1 MINIR
6 DQKIALLVYLVFPML
21 CLSQSNHLYYHKN
34 PSPADPGQS
43 IKISQT
49 LFNEEFINY
58 GTLYFRDQGE
68 LSYQETMM
76 NYENG
81 HWVGIIPG
89 NRVSLSDIEY
99 VTVLHKE
106 DGGRISLPLL
116 DNPFENPLNIQVL
129 SLKKNQ
135 NKQFKSLSSKNY
147 AEANILILSP
157 EDGAFLRPDEVVISV
172 SLFNA
177 SSIDQ
182 SKYQILIDNKDFSDE
197 ALISGDVLSFVPN
210 QDMESGFHSIKLLFK
225 TKYGM
230 DVQPIEWN
238 FSVGKGASN
247 LFESFKYKGSLFAKT
262 ANNTASSITINDQE
276 LYTKIDAE
284 LPWVKARYNSRKSSR
299 ESKYLQP
306 VNRESFTLQ
315 VLDYLK
321 IDNGD
326 VYPSISPFLLD
337 GRRVRGRHTD
347 AGFNF
352 GFGFS
357 GFRLLGREFL
367 DFDIKGRFE
376 FESVSGTLT
385 RAVQYK
391 RGINKAYELLTDNV
405 KFDNSLNK
413 IIYPFDR
420 KGYTFPRKIN
430 SYRISLAFN
439 NKLKAGVHFLKAK
452 DDFNEVNVFDTIFVE
467 NNLFSV
473 DSSITGDSLLQ
484 YFTLAQF
491 IDSIANGDSSAIKVK
506 QKNWSDGNP
515 GENLAIGFDL
525 EGAMDNRKLIFQAGW
540 NMSLTN
546 SNIWAGTANKD
557 SLDLLMDDTTDGKLL
572 GDYPIDQIGNFID
585 AWKDIFT
592 INPLY
597 MVPILPVDPIVAQE
611 NKFKAF
617 MNMPASAYY
626 FRLKGSYRFNNILIE
641 YRQLGP
647 GYKSFGNP
655 YLTNNIREFNIKDR
669 LSLLGNRLMFV
680 GGYQYRDNKLSDFV
694 TFPIKTKTFSL
705 NTALVPGP
713 GAPSIVANIQSIG
726 KTNGID
732 SVDTDKYGN
741 FLKDNREN
749 SQALNLMASINIP
762 GSFKNFTS
770 TSSFNINSITYSDNL
785 SRDRRKDFFFQKSET
800 KSISA
805 TISNRF
811 NFSLKTNSSINIT
824 EISIPYLDSENVV
837 KKRINKWTS
846 ISNSLSYNLE
856 KFKVNIGGGFDFTS
870 NGKNNNPSI
879 SLYGLKFNSDWDI
892 VNNLI
897 LSFNISSRLNNTIT
911 KQYNEI
917 EEKEEIINAWRTSSS
932 GINLTLGY
940 RF

>member
-1 MINIR
+1 MINNR
-6 DQKIALLVYLVFPML
+6 VQKIALLVYLVFPML
-21 CLSQSNHLYYHKN
+21 CLAQSNHLYYHKN
-34 PSPADPGQS
+34 PSPVDPGQP
-43 IKISQT
+43 IKLSQT
-49 LFNEEFINY
+49 LFNEEYISY
-58 GTLYFRDQGE
+58 GTLYFRDKGE

-76 NYENG
+76 VYENG
-81 HWVGIIPG
+81 HWAGIIPG
-89 NRVSLSDIEY
+89 NRVSLNDIEY
-99 VTVLHKE
+99 VTVLHKQ
-106 DGGRISLPLL
+106 DGGRISLPLI

-129 SLKKNQ
+129 SFKKSQNQ
-135 NKQFKSLSSKNY
+135 QAKSSSSKDY
-147 AEANILILSP
+147 AEVDILILSP
-157 EDGAFLRPDEVVISV
+157 ENGAFLRSDEVVISV

-177 SSIDQ
+177 SNIDQ
-182 SKYQILIDNKDFSDE
+182 SQYQILIDNQDVSDD
-197 ALISGDVLSFVPN
+197 AIISGDVLSYVPI
-210 QDMESGFHSIKLLFK
+210 QEMESGFHSIKLLFK

-238 FSVGKGASN
+238 FSVGKVSSN
-247 LFESFKYKGSLFAKT
+247 LFESLKYKGSLFAKT

-276 LYTKIDAE
+276 LSTKIDAE
-284 LPWVKARYNSRKSSR
+284 IPWIKVRYSSRKSSR

-306 VNRESFTLQ
+306 VNRESLTLQ

-337 GRRVRGRHTD
+337 GRRIRGRHTD

-352 GFGFS
+352 GFGFG
-357 GFRLLGREFL
+357 GFRLLGRDLL

-391 RGINKAYELLTDNV
+391 RGINKAYELLTENV

-413 IIYPFDR
+413 TIYPFDR

-430 SYRISLAFN
+430 SYRLSLAFN
-439 NKLKAGVHFLKAK
+439 NKVKAGIHFLKAK
-452 DDFNEVNVFDTIFVE
+452 DDIDEINLFDSTFVE
-467 NNLFSV
+467 NSLFSV
-473 DSSITGDSLLQ
+473 DTSITGDSSLQ
-484 YFTLAQF
+484 YFNLAQF
-491 IDSIANGDSSAIKVK
+491 IDSIANGDSSAINIK
-506 QKNWSDGNP
+506 QRNWSDDKP
-515 GENLAIGFDL
+515 GENLALGFDL
-525 EGAMDNRKLIFQAGW
+525 EGALDDRKLIFQAGW

-546 SNIWAGTANKD
+546 YNLWGGTASKD

-572 GDYPIDQIGNFID
+572 GEYPIGQIGDFID
-585 AWKDIFT
+585 AWTDIFT

-597 MVPILPVDPIVAQE
+597 MVPILPVDPVVAQE
-611 NKFKAF
+611 STFKAF

-626 FRLKGSYRFNNILIE
+626 FRMKGSYRFNNIFIE

-647 GYKSFGNP
+647 GYTSFGNP
-655 YLTNNIREFNIKDR
+655 YLTNNIREFNLKDR
-669 LSLLGNRLMFV
+669 LSLLGRRLMFV
-680 GGYQYRDNKLSDFV
+680 AGYQYRDNKLSELIV
-694 TFPIKTKTFSL
+694 NPIVTKTFSL
-705 NTALVPGP
+705 NTTLVPGP

-732 SVDTDKYGN
+732 SIDTDKYGN
-741 FLKDNREN
+741 FLRDNREN

-770 TSSFNINSITYSDNL
+770 ISSFNINSITYSDNL
-785 SRDRRKDFFFQKSET
+785 SRSRKKDYFFQKSET

-811 NFSLKTNSSINIT
+811 NSSLKTNSSFNLT
-824 EISIPYLDSENVV
+824 EISIPYLDSENVA
-837 KKRINKWTS
+837 KKRIDRWTS
-846 ISNSLSYNLE
+846 LSNSLSYKLE
-856 KFKVNIGGGFDFTS
+856 KFSVDIGGGFDFTS

-879 SLYGLKFNSDWDI
+879 NLYGLKLNADWDI
-892 VNNLI
+892 LDNLI
-897 LSFNISSRLNNTIT
+897 LSFNFSTRLNNTKT
-911 KQYNEI
+911 KQYNANED
-917 EEKEEIINAWRTSSS
+917 KEEITSEWKTSSS

>member
-6 DQKIALLVYLVFPML
+6 DQRLALLFCLVFPML
-21 CLSQSNHLYYHKN
+21 CFAQSNHLYYHKN
-34 PSPADPGQS
+34 PSPAESGKP

-89 NRVSLSDIEY
+89 NRVSLKNIEY
-99 VTVLHKE
+99 VTVLHKQ
-106 DGGRISLPLL
+106 DGGRISLPLS
-116 DNPFENPLNIQVL
+116 DTPFGNPLNIQVL
-129 SLKKNQ
+129 SLNKNQ
-135 NKQFKSLSSKNY
+135 NQQVKSLRDKDY

-157 EDGAFLRPDEVVISV
+157 EDGAFLRPDEVVVSV

-177 SSIDQ
+177 PNIDQ
-182 SKYQILIDNKDFSDE
+182 SQYQIFIDGQDLSDN
-197 ALISGDVLSFVPN
+197 ALISGDVLSFVPI
-210 QDMESGFHSIKLLFK
+210 QEIESGFHSIKLVFK

-230 DVQPIEWN
+230 DVQPIEWS
-238 FSVGKGASN
+238 FSVGKGSSN

-276 LYTKIDAE
+276 LSTKIDAE
-284 LPWVKARYNSRKSSR
+284 ISWIKVRYSSRKSSR

-306 VNRESFTLQ
+306 VNRGSLTLQ
-315 VLDYLK
+315 ILDYLK

-352 GFGFS
+352 GFGFG
-357 GFRLLGREFL
+357 GFRLLGRDFL
-367 DFDIKGRFE
+367 DFNIKGRFE
-376 FESVSGTLT
+376 FESVTGTLT

-391 RGINKAYELLTDNV
+391 RGINKVYELLTDNV

-413 IIYPFDR
+413 TIYPFDR

-439 NKLKAGVHFLKAK
+439 NKIKAGIHLLKAK
-452 DDFNEVNVFDTIFVE
+452 DDIDEINLFDSTFVE
-467 NNLFSV
+467 NSLFSV
-473 DSSITGDSLLQ
+473 DTSITGDSVLQ

-491 IDSIANGDSSAIKVK
+491 IDSIANSDSSAIKIK
-506 QKNWSDGNP
+506 QRNWSDSKP
-515 GENLAIGFDL
+515 GENLALGFDL
-525 EGAMDNRKLIFQAGW
+525 EGALDNRKLILQAGW

-546 SNIWAGTANKD
+546 YNLWGGIASKD
-557 SLDLLMDDTTDGKLL
+557 SLDLLMDDTVDYKLL
-572 GDYPIDQIGNFID
+572 GQYPIVSIGSFID
-585 AWKDIFT
+585 RWKDIMT

-611 NKFKAF
+611 SAFKAF

-626 FRLKGSYRFNNILIE
+626 FRLKGSYRFNNVFIE

-647 GYKSFGNP
+647 GYTSFGNP

-669 LSLLGNRLMFV
+669 LSLLGRRLMFV
-680 GGYQYRDNKLSDFV
+680 AGYQYRDNKLSDLV
-694 TFPIKTKTFSL
+694 VNPIETKTFSL
-705 NTALVPGP
+705 NTTLVPGP

-732 SVDTDKYGN
+732 SIDTDKYGN
-741 FLKDNREN
+741 FLRDNREN

-770 TSSFNINSITYSDNL
+770 TSSFNINSITYVDNL
-785 SRDRRKDFFFQKSET
+785 SRDRKKDYFFQKSET
-800 KSISA
+800 RSISA

-811 NFSLKTNSSINIT
+811 SFPLKTNSSFNMT
-824 EISIPYLDSENVV
+824 QISIPYLNSQNVAR
-837 KKRINKWTS
+837 KRIDRWTS
-846 ISNSLSYNLE
+846 LSNSLSYNLE
-856 KFKVNIGGGFDFTS
+856 KFSINIGGGFDFTS
-870 NGKNNNPSI
+870 NGKKTNPSI
-879 SLYGLKFNSDWDI
+879 NLYGLKFNAAWNI
-892 VNNLI
+892 VENLI
-897 LSFNISSRLNNTIT
+897 LSFNLSTRLNNTIT
-911 KQYNEI
+911 KQYNVF
-917 EEKEEIINAWRTSSS
+917 EEKDETTSEWKTSSS
-932 GINLTLGY
+932 GIYLTLGY

>member
-6 DQKIALLVYLVFPML
+6 DQKRALLVYLVFPML
-21 CLSQSNHLYYHKN
+21 CFSQSNHLYYHKN
-34 PSPADPGQS
+34 PSPANPGQP

-81 HWVGIIPG
+81 HWVGIIPE
-89 NRVSLSDIEY
+89 NRVSLNDIEY
-99 VTVLHKE
+99 VTVLHKQ
-106 DGGRISLPLL
+106 DGGRISLPLS
-116 DNPFENPLNIQVL
+116 DSPFENPLKIQVL
-129 SLKKNQ
+129 SLKKNKNQ
-135 NKQFKSLSSKNY
+135 QLEILSSKDY

-177 SSIDQ
+177 SNIDQ
-182 SKYQILIDNKDFSDE
+182 SKYQVLIDNKDFSNE
-197 ALISGDVLSFVPN
+197 TLISGDVLSFVPI
-210 QDMESGFHSIKLLFK
+210 QEMESGFHSIKLLFK

-247 LFESFKYKGSLFAKT
+247 LFQSFKYKGSLFAKT
-262 ANNTASSITINDQE
+262 ANNTASLITINDQE
-276 LYTKIDAE
+276 LSTKIDAE
-284 LPWVKARYNSRKSSR
+284 LPWVKVRYSSRKSSR
-299 ESKYLQP
+299 ESKYLQA
-306 VNRESFTLQ
+306 VNKESFTLQ

-352 GFGFS
+352 GFGFG
-357 GFRLLGREFL
+357 GFRLLGRDFF

-376 FESVSGTLT
+376 FESVSGNLT

-391 RGINKAYELLTDNV
+391 RGINKAYELLTENV

-413 IIYPFDR
+413 MIYPFDR

-430 SYRISLAFN
+430 SYRLSLAFN
-439 NKLKAGVHFLKAK
+439 NKIKAGIHFLKAK
-452 DDFNEVNVFDTIFVE
+452 DDINEINLFDTTFVE
-467 NNLFSV
+467 NSLVIV
-473 DSSITGDSLLQ
+473 DTSITGDSSFQ
-484 YFTLAQF
+484 FFTLTDF
-491 IDSIANGDSSAIKVK
+491 IDSIANGDTSAIKIK
-506 QKNWSDGNP
+506 QRNWSDGKP
-515 GENLAIGFDL
+515 GENLALGFDL
-525 EGAMDNRKLIFQAGW
+525 EGTMDNRKLIFQAGW

-546 SNIWAGTANKD
+546 YNLWGGTASKD

-585 AWKDIFT
+585 AWTDIFT

-597 MVPILPVDPIVAQE
+597 MVPILPVDPLVAQE
-611 NKFKAF
+611 STFKAF

-626 FRLKGSYRFNNILIE
+626 FRLKGSYRFNNIFIE

-647 GYKSFGNP
+647 GYTSFGNP
-655 YLTNNIREFNIKDR
+655 YLTNNIREFNLKDR
-669 LSLLGNRLMFV
+669 LSLLGRRLMFV
-680 GGYQYRDNKLSDFV
+680 AGYQYRDNKLSDLV
-694 TFPIKTKTFSL
+694 VNPIATKTFSL
-705 NTALVPGP
+705 NTTLVPGP

-726 KTNGID
+726 KTNGVD
-732 SVDTDKYGN
+732 SIDTDKYGN
-741 FLKDNREN
+741 FLRDNREN

-770 TSSFNINSITYSDNL
+770 ASSFNINSITYLDNL
-785 SRDRRKDFFFQKSET
+785 SRDRKKDYFFQKSET

-811 NFSLKTNSSINIT
+811 SFPLKTNSSFNLT
-824 EISIPYLDSENVV
+824 QISVPYIDSDNEA
-837 KKRINKWTS
+837 KKRIDKWTS
-846 ISNSLSYNLE
+846 ISNSLSYNLD
-856 KFKVNIGGGFDFTS
+856 KFKINIGAGFDFTS

-879 SLYGLKFNSDWDI
+879 NLYGLKFNADWDI
-892 VNNLI
+892 IDKLI
-897 LSFNISSRLNNTIT
+897 LSFYISTRLNNTIT

>member
-1 MINIR
+1 MLNIR
-6 DQKIALLVYLVFPML
+6 DHKIALLVYLVFSTL
-21 CLSQSNHLYYHKN
+21 CFSQSNHLYYHKT
-34 PSPADPGQS
+34 PSAVEPGQT

-49 LFNEEFINY
+49 LFNKEFILY
-58 GTLYFRDQGE
+58 GTLYFREQGQ

-81 HWVGIIPG
+81 QWVGIIPG
-89 NRVSLSDIEY
+89 NRVFLNDIEY
-99 VTVLHKE
+99 FTVLHKK
-106 DGGRISLPLL
+106 DGGRISLPLSE
-116 DNPFENPLNIQVL
+116 NPFENPLNIQVL

-135 NKQFKSLSSKNY
+135 NQQVNSLSSKDY
-147 AEANILILSP
+147 AEADILILSP
-157 EDGAFLRPDEVVISV
+157 ENGSFLRPDEVVISV

-177 SSIDQ
+177 SNIDQ
-182 SKYQILIDNKDFSDE
+182 SQYQIFIDNQDFSDE
-197 ALISGDVLSFVPN
+197 TLISGDVLSFVPS

-230 DVQPIEWN
+230 DVEPIEWN

-276 LYTKIDAE
+276 LSTKIDAE
-284 LPWVKARYNSRKSSR
+284 ISWIKVRYNSRKSSR

-347 AGFNF
+347 AGFDF
-352 GFGFS
+352 GFGFG
-357 GFRLLGREFL
+357 GFRLLGRDFL
-367 DFDIKGRFE
+367 NFNIKGRLE
-376 FESVSGTLT
+376 FESVSGTMT

-413 IIYPFDR
+413 MIYPFER
-420 KGYTFPRKIN
+420 KGYTFPRNIN
-430 SYRISLAFN
+430 SYRLSLAFN
-439 NKLKAGVHFLKAK
+439 NKLKAGIHFLKAK
-452 DDFNEVNVFDTIFVE
+452 DDINEIKVFDTTFVE
-467 NNLFSV
+467 DSFFSV
-473 DSSITGDSLLQ
+473 DTSITGDSSFQ
-484 YFTLAQF
+484 FFTLADF
-491 IDSIANGDSSAIKVK
+491 IDSIANGDSSSIKIK
-506 QKNWSDGNP
+506 KKNWSDGNP

-546 SNIWAGTANKD
+546 YNLWGGTASKD

-572 GDYPIDQIGNFID
+572 GEYPIEQIGDFID
-585 AWKDIFT
+585 AWTDIFT

-611 NKFKAF
+611 SAFKAF

-626 FRLKGSYRFNNILIE
+626 LRLKGSYRFNNIFIE

-647 GYKSFGNP
+647 GYNSFGNP
-655 YLTNNIREFNIKDR
+655 YLTNNIREFNLKDR
-669 LSLLGNRLMFV
+669 LSLLGRRLMFV
-680 GGYQYRDNKLSDFV
+680 AGYQYRDNKLSDLIAN
-694 TFPIKTKTFSL
+694 PIVTKTFSL
-705 NTALVPGP
+705 NTTLVPGP

-732 SVDTDKYGN
+732 SIDTDKYGN
-741 FLKDNREN
+741 FLRDNREN
-749 SQALNLMASINIP
+749 SQALNVMASINIP

-770 TSSFNINSITYSDNL
+770 TSSFNINSITYLDNL
-785 SRDRRKDFFFQKSET
+785 SRDRKKDYFFQKSET

-805 TISNRF
+805 TITNRF
-811 NFSLKTNSSINIT
+811 SFPLKTNSSFNLT
-824 EISIPYLDSENVV
+824 QISIPYLDSDNVV

-846 ISNSLSYNLE
+846 LSNSLSYNLE

-870 NGKNNNPSI
+870 NGKNSSPSI
-879 SLYGLKFNSDWDI
+879 NLYGLKFNADWDI
-892 VNNLI
+892 IDNLI
-897 LSFNISSRLNNTIT
+897 LSCNVSTRLNNTIT
-911 KQYNEI
+911 KKYNSI
-917 EEKEEIINAWRTSSS
+917 EEKEESINEWKTSSS